1 MSRGNKMSGK
11 RLWTALCVLLMS
23 LGVAGSA
30 RGQEVITKEEVTFG
44 KWTAFSE
51 VGSIALDSRNNVYV
65 LDNRACDI
73 KVFDGQGNLLRAI
86 GKKGQGP
93 GELFVPVSMEI
104 NRKDEIIV
112 YCLGNHR
119 ISLFHTDGKLIR
131 EFSTAKLPRLSSIR
145 YVADGSFVGYVSYY
159 SGENKVDE
167 LLVLDESMET
177 KARIVKLENRAD
189 KRGIEIYAPLIRYS
203 VIGEGEILWGNWLD
217 DKVFISDTRG
227 EIRETIPLRFKPREI
242 TDDDKAL
249 ALKNRYGDT
258 KPEQEVIFP
267 KYFPRFFSLFVSGDE
282 IFFLTSE
289 RGTPAGHYYFLLK
302 RGDKTFRKIF
312 LNPDPVVFKD
322 GTYYCTS
329 GDDQGN
335 PVVKRIRYQIRSPQ

>member
-1 MSRGNKMSGK
+1 MSGM
-11 RLWTALCVLLMS
+11 RFWTVPCFLLMS
-23 LGVAGSA
+23 LGVAGNG

-44 KWTAFSE
+44 KGTAFSD
-51 VGSIALDSRNNVYV
+51 VSSISQDSRKYVYV
-65 LDNRACDI
+65 LDTRECDI
-73 KVFDGQGNLLRAI
+73 KVFDDRGIFQGKI

-119 ISLFHTDGKLIR
+119 ISLFHPDGKLIR
-131 EFSTAKLPRLSSIR
+131 EFSTAKLPRLFSIR
-145 YVADGSFVGYVSYY
+145 YVADGIFVGYVSYY
-159 SGENKVDE
+159 YGENKIDE
-167 LLVLDESMET
+167 LLVLDESMEM
-177 KARIVKLENRAD
+177 KARIVKLESKTDNR
-189 KRGIEIYAPLIRYS
+189 RIEIYAPLIRYS

-227 EIRETIPLRFKPREI
+227 EIRETITLQFKPREI

-249 ALKNRYGDT
+249 ILKNRYGDE
-258 KPEQEVIFP
+258 KPEQEVVFP
-267 KYFPRFFSLFVSGDE
+267 KYFPRFFSLLVSGDDA
-282 IFFLTSE
+282 FFLTSE

-312 LNPDPVVFKD
+312 LNPDPVIFRN

-329 GDDQGN
+329 EDDQGN
-335 PVVKRIRYQIRSPQ
+335 PVVKRIRYQIRNPKK